1 MKVKVLYLGLLRTK
15 TGKTSEECGLA
26 EGASL
31 YDLLETLSSRYGRS
45 LGDLLRADEKTKL
58 DPTVIATVNGASK
71 DISQARNVKLKEGD
85 TVALMSVISGG

>member
-1 MKVKVLYLGLLRTK
+1 MIVKVLYLGVLRAK
-15 TGKTSEECGLA
+15 TGKTSEEYRLA

-31 YDLLETLSSRYGRS
+31 SDLLEKLSSRYGKS

-71 DISQARNVKLKEGD
+71 DLSQAKSIKLKEGD